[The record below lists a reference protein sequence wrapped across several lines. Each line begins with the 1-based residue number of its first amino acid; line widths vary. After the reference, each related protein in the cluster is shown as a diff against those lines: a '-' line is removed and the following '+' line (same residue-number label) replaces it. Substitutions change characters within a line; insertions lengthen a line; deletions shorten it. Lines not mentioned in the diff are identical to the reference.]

1 MYFKIEA
8 LRNAYSSTNYVRY
21 YYMDINLDINYADF
35 SSSNPYTYS
44 LFFHQTRNI
53 LKAKENTREN
63 ILLLKNKVSN
73 SVLPLLEII

>member
-35 SSSNPYTYS
+35 SSSNPNTYTVVFSSTEKY
-44 LFFHQTRNI
+44 T
-53 LKAKENTREN
+53 KT
-63 ILLLKNKVSN
+63 
-73 SVLPLLEII
+73 

>member
-21 YYMDINLDINYADF
+21 YYMDINLDKIMQI
-35 SSSNPYTYS
+35 SLHQILILIQ
-44 LFFHQTRNI
+44 LFFHQPRNI
-53 LKAKENTREN
+53 LKVKENTREN